1 MSLLVDSARRGA
13 ADRQAGLV
21 LRIDNAP
28 PRASACGRAHR
39 PQDSTTRRVAIISAG
54 PASGDPR
61 GRRSSAQMVP
71 DRCVRN
77 RVWADSRICPLA
89 AIAARPLTATSSR
102 WVAVSGDVMPQTRRH
117 PSVPRG
123 RASERRS
130 RALWDGV
137 CFVGARREP
146 SLWWRE
152 DPWSCSR
159 PARAESD
166 ECRRAAHHEGGPPAM
181 KVIRIV
187 PNLSSEAF
195 VASRA
200 FYTAMFDLVVSVE
213 LDDWY
218 LQLMPESDTR
228 LNIGFV
234 KPDHELF
241 ADRTA
246 PSGTYGV
253 VLTIQV
259 DDVDEAYKRAKR
271 LGAEIAAEIRNEDYG
286 QRHFL
291 LVDPNGLVLNVMSIL

>member
-54 PASGDPR
+54 PRVGGSQGPAEFRPDGTRPMRAKSCLGGQQDLPAGGHR
-61 GRRSSAQMVP
+61 SPSADGHILTLGGRLGRRDAP
-71 DRCVRN
+71 DQ
-77 RVWADSRICPLA
+77 APSIG
-89 AIAARPLTATSSR
+89 TS
-102 WVAVSGDVMPQTRRH
+102 
-117 PSVPRG
+117 G

-159 PARAESD
+159 PTRAESD

-241 ADRTA
+241 AD
-246 PSGTYGV
+246 
-253 VLTIQV
+253 
-259 DDVDEAYKRAKR
+259 
-271 LGAEIAAEIRNEDYG
+271 
-286 QRHFL
+286 
-291 LVDPNGLVLNVMSIL
+291 